1 MSVPASTGDGNTLET
16 LRSGVSTS
24 ILSRVERDD
33 VSRLRVVLPTSS
45 QSDLSQKTTESRKE
59 KKIQLYSSHDHVLF
73 RSRDPT
79 QNRHLVECSETHGVI
94 SSPHPAERPLAYGSS
109 PSFQIDHPFSP
120 PDHLPIDLDM
130 RRVPVRVPLGLG
142 DMSGVNLGP
151 RGRLRLILSLTAK
164 VLRSTRS
171 VAVAQCV
178 GVPADSLGRTG
189 QGEEDGGKG
198 GKGGEEHVDG

>member
-1 MSVPASTGDGNTLET
+1 MKSEKISSHVL
-16 LRSGVSTS
+16 L
-24 ILSRVERDD
+24 LSR
-33 VSRLRVVLPTSS
+33 
-45 QSDLSQKTTESRKE
+45 
-59 KKIQLYSSHDHVLF
+59 KIQPRIGISLSNLK
-73 RSRDPT
+73 
-79 QNRHLVECSETHGVI
+79 THGVI
-94 SSPHPAERPLAYGSS
+94 SSPHPAKRPLPYRSS

-130 RRVPVRVPLGLG
+130 RRVSVRVPFGLG

-151 RGRLRLILSLTAK
+151 GGRLRLILSLTAK
-164 VLRSTRS
+164 VLRSTGS

-198 GKGGEEHVDG
+198 GKGGEEHVDC